1 MSAELSARTCIVPDC
16 PNPTAPDSLQCRAMS
31 VRSDRNTVRHSRTT
45 NNGAVVAPAGSQAA
59 QRTPGGLPRDSQA
72 ERDAVVAAGWGSEAQ
87 IQQEIRRALLIAGW
101 RVWRV
106 GQRNAKGTQD
116 AGVSDLIAMKPGL
129 GVVFVEV
136 KAPSGRQSAAQRWFE
151 AVCRAAG
158 GRYLLARSVDD
169 VLELLNAPSES

>member
-16 PNPTAPDSLQCRAMS
+16 PNPTAPDSLQCSQCQSGATGIPS
-31 VRSDRNTVRHSRTT
+31 GARTT
-45 NNGAVVAPAGSQAA
+45 NNGAVVAPASSQAA
-59 QRTPGGLPRDSQA
+59 QRTPGGLPRESQA

>member
-1 MSAELSARTCIVPDC
+1 MSAELSTRTCIVQDC
-16 PNPTAPDSLQCRAMS
+16 PNPSAPDSLQCPQCQSGATGIAS
-31 VRSDRNTVRHSRTT
+31 GHHTPT
-45 NNGAVVAPAGSQAA
+45 NGGIAAPAGRERPL
-59 QRTPGGLPRDSQA
+59 RTPGALPPETQA
-72 ERDAVVAAGWGSEAQ
+72 ERDAAVASPWRSEAR
-87 IQQEIRRALLIAGW
+87 IQQDIRRALLMAGW
-101 RVWRV
+101 QVWRV
-106 GQRNAKGTQD
+106 GQQNAKGTQD

-169 VLELLNAPSES
+169 VLELLNAPPES